1 MTPGIPAPGASGVGT
16 SVHWRAVQTS
26 PHARRDG
33 HFRLLGFP
41 TTLRPGF
48 PLFLVVIT
56 FLYPWPL
63 GAWIGGSIAV
73 LTVVHE
79 LGHALV
85 ARWFGCEA
93 RISLDFMVAYAS
105 FAPAPGFNRLRRAV
119 VALAG
124 PAAQVSLSVAVL
136 LLMGVDPLS
145 RASIA
150 STDASIAVWWTGIV
164 LGLVNLLP
172 LTPLDGGAV
181 VASALDALFPGRG
194 QRLMLRSSIVITA
207 TVVSAMVA
215 TGHSEFLLFFVFI
228 LFFQWQSLRAERAL
242 AAFAGEPHPH
252 PTGNGFLDSTVAS
265 VHLEDG
271 RPVNALAFC
280 REAWESG
287 PTAGIAVV
295 AARACA
301 AMGEND
307 AALQWVDAA
316 LAASLDDLETLGML
330 NSARELDGLRG
341 DPGFGAAVESL
352 SGEL

>member
-1 MTPGIPAPGASGVGT
+1 M
-16 SVHWRAVQTS
+16 SVHWRPVQTT

-48 PLFLVVIT
+48 PLFLVVLA

-63 GAWIGGSIAV
+63 GAWIAGSIAV

-85 ARWFGCEA
+85 ARRFGCEA

-124 PAAQVSLSVAVL
+124 PAAQVLLSLSVL
-136 LLMGVDPLS
+136 FLMGVNPMS

-150 STDASIAVWWTGIV
+150 SSDASIAIWWTGIV

-194 QRLMLRSSIVITA
+194 QKLMLRSSIVITA

-215 TGHSEFLLFFVFI
+215 TGHTGFLLFFVFI

-242 AAFAGEPHPH
+242 AAFAGEPHAH
-252 PTGNGFLDSTVAS
+252 PMGIGFLDSTAAS
-265 VHLEDG
+265 AHLESG
-271 RPVNALAFC
+271 RPVNSLAFC
-280 REAWESG
+280 REAWTAC
-287 PTAGIAVV
+287 PTAGVAVV
-295 AARACA
+295 AARASA
-301 AMGEND
+301 SMGQPD
-307 AALQWVDAA
+307 AALQWVEAA
-316 LAASLDDLETLGML
+316 VAASVDDLETLGML
-330 NSARELDGLRG
+330 NTATELDALRVH
-341 DPGFGAAVESL
+341 PVFGAAVARLAASL
-352 SGEL
+352 